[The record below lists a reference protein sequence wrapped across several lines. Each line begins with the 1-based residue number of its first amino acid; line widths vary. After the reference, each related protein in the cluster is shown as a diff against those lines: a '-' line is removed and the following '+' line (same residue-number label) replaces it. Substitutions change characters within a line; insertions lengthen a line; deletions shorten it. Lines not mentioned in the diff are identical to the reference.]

1 MVMCRYKDGKVVQKD
16 SERVKMYN
24 EEGGSY
30 ELIIEKALLEDA
42 GSYSVVAS
50 NELSQSSE
58 FCKVTFSSQYILK
71 NISLHV

>member
-1 MVMCRYKDGKVVQKD
+1 MSLYGCSVRRYKDGKVVQKD

-30 ELIIEKALLEDA
+30 ELVIEKALLEDA

-58 FCKVTFSSQYILK
+58 FCKVTF
-71 NISLHV
+71 